1 MRFQLYLAAMV
12 ANLTLVA
19 AKVGLTSDTH
29 GAVASASIILPR
41 SPILRPISALFGSDN
56 YGL

>member
-29 GAVASASIILPR
+29 GAVASASIIFAE
-41 SPILRPISALFGSDN
+41 IANTAANFGAIRV
-56 YGL
+56 G